1 MAPGSHL
8 EDGDLRE
15 VLLLE
20 VGVCDELQ
28 LGLKE
33 AVERLQEKHNINAL
47 ILKAGS
53 LLSRVTCHSLAHL
66 SIKGIFFLLAKTSEQ
81 L

>member
-1 MAPGSHL
+1 MQSADNRRRRERGEKAAPGSHL

-20 VGVCDELQ
+20 VGVRDELQ

-33 AVERLQEKHNINAL
+33 AVERLQEEHNMKHV
-47 ILKAGS
+47 
-53 LLSRVTCHSLAHL
+53 LL
-66 SIKGIFFLLAKTSEQ
+66 F
-81 L
+81 